1 MGRMIYKKWE
11 KNYPKVAKKYTEDKC
26 LKCAKVPKMS
36 KVGRR
41 GIQKTVE
48 NTYAVSVRRSA
59 VSALTKNTEDS
70 RQNTA

>member
-26 LKCAKVPKMS
+26 LKCAKVPKMP

-41 GIQKTVE
+41 RIQ
-48 NTYAVSVRRSA
+48 
-59 VSALTKNTEDS
+59 NTEDG
-70 RQNTA
+70 RQHEKLELWNYGRME